1 MEEKRKF
8 NHNVVRM
15 KLNNGE
21 EIETLVL
28 LSNALDIIDK
38 IPTSVETEENY
49 ISFEN
54 KKAQK
59 IQFHRVFY
67 DLWVMEISFN
77 TPTLNVNLKH
87 KYLRTRAVKA
97 IVINFFNRIFIGT
110 LDYGKP
116 TIIKTESRNQN
127 LRKAIDLLDMKLKKL
142 SLCKYCGMKLPHK
155 LKEKCEFCGV
165 ELNFTEILLK

>member
-1 MEEKRKF
+1 MEEKRKLQ
-8 NHNVVRM
+8 HSVVRM

-28 LSNALDIIDK
+28 LSNALGIIDN
-38 IPTSVETEENY
+38 IPTSVEVDENY

-54 KKAQK
+54 KEAQK

-77 TPTLNVNLKH
+77 IPTLNVNLKH
-87 KYLRTRAVKA
+87 KYLRTRTVKA
-97 IVINFFNRIFIGT
+97 IVINFFNRVFIGT
-110 LDYGKP
+110 FVCGTP

-127 LRKAIDLLDMKLKKL
+127 LRKVIDLIDMKLNKL
-142 SLCKYCGMKLPHK
+142 SLCKYCGMKLPYN

-165 ELNFTEILLK
+165 ELNFTDILLK